1 MPPKKANKGAFGKG
15 NQGYGLRNAAVD
27 AADEPDAGARANECP
42 PCRTCTRTT
51 HTSAQAHTHAHART
65 RTRTHTHTH
74 THTRARA
81 HTHTPTR
88 TMPLARS
95 RAHAPARASTSR
107 ATEHTC
113 ADELLQL
120 RQQLAAQGAELQQLR
135 QSNAA
140 LVAAADAT
148 ASRSRDA
155 SARRKRR
162 AITSATD
169 KAHDGMAEVQQEWEQ
184 ERDELL
190 EEISALQLRPA
201 ANNAEEVELLGLFRR
216 FQLHSCQ

>member
-1 MPPKKANKGAFGKG
+1 M
-15 NQGYGLRNAAVD
+15 
-27 AADEPDAGARANECP
+27 P
-42 PCRTCTRTT
+42 PCRTCIRTT
-51 HTSAQAHTHAHART
+51 HTSAQAHTHAHAHRHRHT
-65 RTRTHTHTH
+65 HANTHTRTHAHCNPLQN
-74 THTRARA
+74 TRAHEPARTHSHA
-81 HTHTPTR
+81 RTLKHTKCR
-88 TMPLARS
+88 SLARS
-95 RAHAPARASTSR
+95 HGCARAGTSR

-140 LVAAADAT
+140 LVAAAEAT
-148 ASRSRDA
+148 ASRNRDA
-155 SARRKRR
+155 STRRKRR

-190 EEISALQLRPA
+190 EEIGVLQLRPA

>member
-1 MPPKKANKGAFGKG
+1 
-15 NQGYGLRNAAVD
+15 
-27 AADEPDAGARANECP
+27 
-42 PCRTCTRTT
+42 
-51 HTSAQAHTHAHART
+51 
-65 RTRTHTHTH
+65 
-74 THTRARA
+74 
-81 HTHTPTR
+81 
-88 TMPLARS
+88 MPLARS
-95 RAHAPARASTSR
+95 LARSHACARAGTSR

-190 EEISALQLRPA
+190 EEIGVLQLRPA

-216 FQLHSCQ
+216 FQAYYPDRKAFGSTQAPPWAMVRNLLKAMVDGPLHPSHVSMKWLRWVLRNAARQA

>member
-1 MPPKKANKGAFGKG
+1 M
-15 NQGYGLRNAAVD
+15 
-27 AADEPDAGARANECP
+27 
-42 PCRTCTRTT
+42 
-51 HTSAQAHTHAHART
+51 H
-65 RTRTHTHTH
+65 THTHTH
-74 THTRARA
+74 THTDTGTRTHARTHSATHCKTHA
-81 HTHTPTR
+81 HTN
-88 TMPLARS
+88 L
-95 RAHAPARASTSR
+95 RAHALTRAHSNTHNAARSLACARAGTSR
-107 ATEHTC
+107 ATATEHTC

-120 RQQLAAQGAELQQLR
+120 RQQLPAQGAELQQLR

-155 SARRKRR
+155 SARRKQR

-190 EEISALQLRPA
+190 EEIGVLQLRPA

>member
-1 MPPKKANKGAFGKG
+1 MAPKQRGGGLVKGHTNEVRHHDG
-15 NQGYGLRNAAVD
+15 Q

-42 PCRTCTRTT
+42 LSHL
-51 HTSAQAHTHAHART
+51 HTDDPHEC
-65 RTRTHTHTH
+65 TRTHTHTH
-74 THTRARA
+74 AHRHRHTHTRTHALCNPLQNTRA
-81 HTHTPTR
+81 HEPARTRSHARTLTHTKCR
-88 TMPLARS
+88 SLARS
-95 RAHAPARASTSR
+95 HACARAGTSR

-155 SARRKRR
+155 STRRK
-162 AITSATD
+162 A
-169 KAHDGMAEVQQEWEQ
+169 
-184 ERDELL
+184 
-190 EEISALQLRPA
+190 
-201 ANNAEEVELLGLFRR
+201 
-216 FQLHSCQ
+216 

>member
-1 MPPKKANKGAFGKG
+1 M
-15 NQGYGLRNAAVD
+15 
-27 AADEPDAGARANECP
+27 P
-42 PCRTCTRTT
+42 PCRTCTRTHTT
-51 HTSAQAHTHAHART
+51 HTSAHAHTHAHRHRHTHANT
-65 RTRTHTHTH
+65 HTRTHAHCNPLQN
-74 THTRARA
+74 TRAHEPARTHSHA
-81 HTHTPTR
+81 RTLKHTKCR
-88 TMPLARS
+88 SLARS
-95 RAHAPARASTSR
+95 HACARAGTSR

-120 RQQLAAQGAELQQLR
+120 HQQLAAQGAELQQLR

-140 LVAAADAT
+140 LVAAAEAT
-148 ASRSRDA
+148 ASRNCDTST
-155 SARRKRR
+155 RRKRR

-169 KAHDGMAEVQQEWEQ
+169 KAHDGMTEVQQEWEQ

-190 EEISALQLRPA
+190 EEIGVLQLRPA

>member
-1 MPPKKANKGAFGKG
+1 MPTN
-15 NQGYGLRNAAVD
+15 GLLS
-27 AADEPDAGARANECP
+27 
-42 PCRTCTRTT
+42 
-51 HTSAQAHTHAHART
+51 HLHTHDPHEC
-65 RTRTHTHTH
+65 TRTHTHTH
-74 THTRARA
+74 TDTGTRTHTRTHAHCNPLQNTRA
-81 HTHTPTR
+81 HEPARTHSHAR
-88 TMPLARS
+88 TLKHTKCRSLARS
-95 RAHAPARASTSR
+95 HGCARAGTSR

-169 KAHDGMAEVQQEWEQ
+169 KAHNGMAQVQQEWEQ

-190 EEISALQLRPA
+190 EEIGALQLRPA

>member
-1 MPPKKANKGAFGKG
+1 
-15 NQGYGLRNAAVD
+15 
-27 AADEPDAGARANECP
+27 
-42 PCRTCTRTT
+42 
-51 HTSAQAHTHAHART
+51 
-65 RTRTHTHTH
+65 
-74 THTRARA
+74 
-81 HTHTPTR
+81 
-88 TMPLARS
+88 MPLARS
-95 RAHAPARASTSR
+95 LARSHACARAGTSR

-113 ADELLQL
+113 AGELLQL

-169 KAHDGMAEVQQEWEQ
+169 KAHDGMAQVQQEWEQ

-190 EEISALQLRPA
+190 EEIGALQLRPA